1 MFVCDN
7 CEEANTEMKR
17 CGDCLTVR
25 YCNQTCQ
32 LAHWA
37 VHKQNCKP
45 KSLDVSTLSSVTSD
59 TVTNLNN
66 SVTSNVT
73 INLNKTATSTS
84 SDSTILK
91 DEVKSDVSNQ
101 GKSVTPDVPEAE
113 KSVTLDETKAEK
125 SVTLDVT
132 KAEKSV
138 TSDVKN
144 PAKTTTTP
152 PKPTNPNTV
161 IVSPVFDDPAN
172 PGFGILNSST
182 PRQLVNFQTGR
193 TYQLDKEAMLN
204 R

>member
-45 KSLDVSTLSSVTSD
+45 KSLDVSTLSSVT
-59 TVTNLNN
+59 NLNN
-66 SVTSNVT
+66 SVTSDVT

-84 SDSTILK
+84 SDSTVLK
-91 DEVKSDVSNQ
+91 DEVKSDVPNQ
-101 GKSVTPDVPEAE
+101 GKSVTP
-113 KSVTLDETKAEK
+113 
-125 SVTLDVT
+125 DVT

-138 TSDVKN
+138 TSDVTN
-144 PAKTTTTP
+144 PTKTATAP

-172 PGFGILNSST
+172 PGFGILNRST